1 MGVLNKWLLREV
13 PNSRSCDEFSVE
25 ELQRLQIVLF
35 TLRDPELNAVYNGTA
50 DVRHVP
56 RELEVMARE
65 WESLNAE
72 AARSGAGPYASRRT
86 LSRGSYVV
94 RSPPPGV
101 DEGSYQG
108 QSVPAPALADSSRS
122 LVGETTCRAC
132 TASLRGEGHLRKLS
146 LCRVPNH
153 SF

>member
-72 AARSGAGPYASRRT
+72 AARDPELARMHRDGMEQLVEGTRT
-86 LSRGSYVV
+86 PFR
-94 RSPPPGV
+94 
-101 DEGSYQG
+101 
-108 QSVPAPALADSSRS
+108 
-122 LVGETTCRAC
+122 
-132 TASLRGEGHLRKLS
+132 
-146 LCRVPNH
+146 
-153 SF
+153 